1 MGGRSPLVAQ
11 HLYMKHLRNKELVGR
26 SMRRTEVLQQ
36 QVDGMTFND
45 VIMKSKKTIKGLHAQ
60 RERSDDAAQKEI
72 AKVHAGKR
80 RAIKKIEALQKS
92 LTDPLEIKIR
102 SDKVLDQALEKGS
115 HRPTTYVS
123 SKAPSNHSALLKE
136 DAGDT

>member
-1 MGGRSPLVAQ
+1 
-11 HLYMKHLRNKELVGR
+11 
-26 SMRRTEVLQQ
+26 
-36 QVDGMTFND
+36 MTFND
-45 VIMKSKKTIKGLHAQ
+45 VIMKSKKTVKGLHAQ
-60 RERSDDAAQKEI
+60 RERSEDAAQAEI

-102 SDKVLDQALEKGS
+102 SDKVLDQALEKGL